1 MSGTTQDFSGVR
13 NTLQD
18 IVKAQ
23 YALQQQLAKGLA
35 INTSVPSYT
44 VAGLPA
50 AAPVGVVA
58 YASNGRGPSEGAGV
72 GTGTLVVGNGIIWR
86 AVWSG
91 LQVTV

>member
-23 YALQQQLAKGLA
+23 YALQQQLAKGIT

-50 AAPVGVVA
+50 AAAVGVVA
-58 YASNGRGPSEGAGV
+58 YASNGRNTGQGAAA
-72 GTGTLVVGNGIIWR
+72 GTGTLVVGSGAAWI

-91 LQVTV
+91 VAVTA